1 MPRPNIVQRMITGQA
16 NLGRLLEIQVS
27 VRLYSDDRDL
37 PHTSFIEC
45 NWQGLYSGEKNESI
59 SDEGLKK
66 RHVGQQKKIKRNSS
80 SR

>member
-1 MPRPNIVQRMITGQA
+1 MITGQA

-66 RHVGQQKKIKRNSS
+66 RHVGQQKKRSKGIVAVDEHKVHVKK
-80 SR
+80 